1 MFVFLDGQNALRRDG
16 LRGTFLTQSLVFAQS
31 KTFKSAEALNAIL
44 LLVIALKPDLTI
56 RMGGRNSLKE
66 RRRAI
71 PMQIDST
78 DDIRN
83 RIKRRPS
90 RC

>member
-1 MFVFLDGQNALRRDG
+1 MFVFLDGQNTHRRDG
-16 LRGTFLTQSLVFAQS
+16 LRGTFLMQSSAFAQS
-31 KTFKSAEALNAIL
+31 KMFKSAKALNAIL

-56 RMGGRNSLKE
+56 RMGGRKSLKE

-78 DDIRN
+78 DDIHN

-90 RC
+90 RL